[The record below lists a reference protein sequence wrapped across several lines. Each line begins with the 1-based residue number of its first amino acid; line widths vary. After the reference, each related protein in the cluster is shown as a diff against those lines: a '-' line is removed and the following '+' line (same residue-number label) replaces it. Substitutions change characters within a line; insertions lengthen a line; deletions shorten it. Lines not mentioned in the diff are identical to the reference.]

1 MSLSWFVKSRGRRAT
16 DDYDWKPMG
25 DARLSPADIFEEG
38 FDGIRLQRLVN
49 DEKPGLLLMN
59 KGGRNILVVTGLIPP
74 GNPTEFAGRQIRAML
89 LGVGGPDDLTALVA
103 VAARALRGTLEADLP
118 VAYPPISAGGFT
130 VDSAAWE
137 AYVRDAAKRLTGGT
151 VTADAQRL
159 DPDQMEFRRK
169 VADDLIGSHAENAI
183 ARMRDRIIVLRTTL
197 LDSTQIFHL
206 KVWRCLSDAIE
217 RTQVPKASSDASFTD
232 VLQKSVAG
240 AARHFNDLRRTF
252 LIVGVSL
259 VVGAAVPYTLQ
270 ASEPEPSPTPKPQPE
285 SSAPESF
292 RAFVETSNPKSVKP
306 GRIATSTWLVINA
319 DAAKWLDVELV
330 EGTQG
335 GDECAWRLPQAMSA
349 HIRPGGT
356 HLFTIGVSGTVNKMC
371 TRAWN
376 VVEKDKGALKG
387 LQKSGAEVNQ
397 ININVRVA
405 D

>member
-1 MSLSWFVKSRGRRAT
+1 M
-16 DDYDWKPMG
+16 
-25 DARLSPADIFEEG
+25 
-38 FDGIRLQRLVN
+38 QRLVN

-59 KGGRNILVVTGLIPP
+59 KDGRTILVVTGLIPP

-137 AYVRDAAKRLTGGT
+137 AYVRDAAVRLTGGT

-159 DPDQMEFRRK
+159 DPDEMEFRRK
-169 VADDLIGSHAENAI
+169 VADDLIGSHAENGI

-206 KVWRCLSDAIE
+206 NVWRCLSDAIE
-217 RTQVPKASSDASFTD
+217 RTQYPKGSSDASFTD
-232 VLQKSVAG
+232 VLQKNVVG
-240 AARHFNDLRRTF
+240 AASTAVRTLNGLRRTIF
-252 LIVGVSL
+252 IVGVSL

-270 ASEPEPSPTPKPQPE
+270 STPTPKPQPE
-285 SSAPESF
+285 PSGSPAPEGF

-306 GRIATSTWLVINA
+306 GRLATSTWLVINA

-330 EGTQG
+330 EGTRG
-335 GDECAWRLPQAMSA
+335 GDECAWRLPQTMSA

-356 HLFTIGVSGTVNKMC
+356 HVFTIGVSGTVNRMC

-376 VVEKDKGALKG
+376 VVEKDKGTLKG

-405 D
+405 N